1 MMTKAAMKKL
11 TRQAVAEVS
20 GRAIINEG
28 AVMGLW
34 RLGLDTFDIARILKM
49 RESDVANAVA
59 AARDA
64 ERLWG
69 ETKMPTVESRPVK
82 IRAKVEHRYERFIWV
97 NVKGESI
104 WLPRKLIEE
113 NRDGTLTMP
122 DWLAKER
129 GLL

>member
-34 RLGLDTFDIARILKM
+34 RLGLDTFDIARIIKKS
-49 RESDVANAVA
+49 ESDVANAVA

-64 ERLWG
+64 EVGGDENADSRKQASEDPRQDRALLRTIHLG
-69 ETKMPTVESRPVK
+69 ERQ
-82 IRAKVEHRYERFIWV
+82 R
-97 NVKGESI
+97 SI
-104 WLPRKLIEE
+104 DLVAAQA
-113 NRDGTLTMP
+113 D
-122 DWLAKER
+122 
-129 GLL
+129 

>member
-49 RESDVANAVA
+49 RESDVANAM

-64 ERLWG
+64 ERRWG
-69 ETKMPTVESRPVK
+69 RQKCRQSR
-82 IRAKVEHRYERFIWV
+82 A
-97 NVKGESI
+97 GQ
-104 WLPRKLIEE
+104 
-113 NRDGTLTMP
+113 
-122 DWLAKER
+122 
-129 GLL
+129 